1 MATTK
6 EAGREE
12 ECSCRNFL
20 ITAYLALPHIS
31 LMIPPPPQEPVS
43 ETARQRVENAVR
55 HLLEGLRC
63 SPDPAVHHAAAEVAA
78 RLDLPVLCSSA
89 LEPGRSAEYA

>member
-6 EAGREE
+6 DAGREAE
-12 ECSCRNFL
+12 YSCHYL
-20 ITAYLALPHIS
+20 LKTAYPALPHIS
-31 LMIPPPPQEPVS
+31 LMNPPPPQEPVC
-43 ETARQRVENAVR
+43 EIARQRVENAVR

-78 RLDLPVLCSSA
+78 RLELPVLCSSA
-89 LEPGRSAEYA
+89 LEQGRSAEVD